1 MLRGPSGLFVLSA
14 KDFQM
19 FQDYLFF
26 GTDVETRYAFRMIHL
41 SGLVR
46 HAQSLH
52 CLTNPQA
59 ELLGQG
65 LMAGVLLASILEDEE
80 RINLRFHAGQDCTMG
95 IETTRQAVTRGYLE
109 CNESSEL
116 VAQLNQGQKPVFPWV
131 VRSLRS
137 KGDSSNL
144 FEGISGT
151 QTDSLEMAV
160 NEHLRDSYQMKTQVK
175 LDCWQSPVDGSL
187 HAMGVIY
194 LELPHLKTEVSH
206 ELWNHIDQLPP
217 LRHFV
222 DATQHNPDSI
232 ASALIPHQVRAIN
245 SLNPV
250 WGCGCSQVSVENV
263 IMKLGQQELKS
274 MIDEAKPAEVR
285 CHYCNKTYVV
295 DLTRMKKM
303 YEELGGL
310 VGSGETSPLN

>member
-1 MLRGPSGLFVLSA
+1 
-14 KDFQM
+14 M

-41 SGLVR
+41 SSLVR

-52 CLTNPQA
+52 ALPQAQA

-109 CNESSEL
+109 CNPHSEL
-116 VAQLNQGQKPVFPWV
+116 VAQLDKGQKPVFPWV

-137 KGDSSNL
+137 KSDSSNL

-175 LDCWQSPVDGSL
+175 LDCWHDQEDGSL
-187 HAMGVIY
+187 QAMGVIY
-194 LELPHLKTEVSH
+194 LELPNLKTDVSH
-206 ELWNHIDQLPP
+206 ELWNHIDQLPR
-217 LRHFV
+217 LRQMG
-222 DATQHNPDSI
+222 DAQQHNPDVI
-232 ASALIPHQVRAIN
+232 AAALIPHRVRAIN
-245 SLNPV
+245 SLNPA
-250 WGCGCSQVSVENV
+250 WGCGCSQETVENV
-263 IMKLGQQELKS
+263 ISRLGQQELKS
-274 MIDEAKPAEVR
+274 MIDEVKPAEVR

-295 DLTRMKKM
+295 EVTRMRKM
-303 YEELGGL
+303 YEELVGISDTS
-310 VGSGETSPLN
+310 GSGALN

>member
-1 MLRGPSGLFVLSA
+1 
-14 KDFQM
+14 M

-41 SGLVR
+41 SKLVR

-52 CLTNPQA
+52 GLPNVRA

-95 IETTRQAVTRGYLE
+95 IETTRQAETRGYLE
-109 CNESSEL
+109 CNESSDL
-116 VAQLNQGQKPVFPWV
+116 IVQLNQGQKPVFPWV

-137 KGDSSNL
+137 KGDGSNL
-144 FEGISGT
+144 FEGVSGT

-175 LDCWQSPVDGSL
+175 LDCWHSPDDGAL

-194 LELPHLKTEVSH
+194 LELPQLKTEVSH
-206 ELWNHIDQLPP
+206 ELWNHMDQLPP
-217 LRHFV
+217 LRHLV
-222 DATQHNPDSI
+222 NVQQHNPDAI
-232 ASALIPHQVRAIN
+232 ASALIPHQVKAIN
-245 SLNPV
+245 SINPV
-250 WGCGCSQVSVENV
+250 WGCSCSQASVENIV
-263 IMKLGQQELKS
+263 KRLGQQELKS
-274 MIDEAKPAEVR
+274 MLAEGKPAEVR
-285 CHYCNKTYVV
+285 CHYCNTTYVV
-295 DLTRMKKM
+295 EIARMQQM
-303 YEELGGL
+303 YDELGGML
-310 VGSGETSPLN
+310 GAGESGPLN